1 MNNTVQCQTINGG
14 NEECRVWGIWGF
26 DMAARHTAGLYIRM
40 MDHRDHL
47 STDAGK
53 VNKDR
58 AQKLKHKDLISH
70 VPRRKPPPSANVSN
84 TMKHSTRS
92 AINVALSFNELSSQ
106 LTKKNQNK
114 QTHGER
120 QPGTWN
126 QEQTQSQG
134 RAKCDTRE
142 LNSRLQYRFGVVFAY
157 CQDKF
162 VFQFVQLF
170 HRSMREQHLIRSQR
184 WNA

>member
-26 DMAARHTAGLYIRM
+26 DMAARHSAGLYIRM
-40 MDHRDHL
+40 MDHRDHRDHL

-106 LTKKNQNK
+106 LTKKK
-114 QTHGER
+114 QTNTWGKATRNME
-120 QPGTWN
+120 PGTN
-126 QEQTQSQG
+126 TEPRQSQ
-134 RAKCDTRE
+134 
-142 LNSRLQYRFGVVFAY
+142 V
-157 CQDKF
+157 
-162 VFQFVQLF
+162 
-170 HRSMREQHLIRSQR
+170 
-184 WNA
+184 

>member
-1 MNNTVQCQTINGG
+1 
-14 NEECRVWGIWGF
+14 
-26 DMAARHTAGLYIRM
+26 M
-40 MDHRDHL
+40 MDHRDHRDHL

-106 LTKKNQNK
+106 LTKNK
-114 QTHGER
+114 QTNKHMGK
-120 QPGTWN
+120 GN
-126 QEQTQSQG
+126 QEHGTRNKH
-134 RAKCDTRE
+134 RAKAEPSVTRA
-142 LNSRLQYRFGVVFAY
+142 S
-157 CQDKF
+157 
-162 VFQFVQLF
+162 
-170 HRSMREQHLIRSQR
+170 
-184 WNA
+184 